1 VIRHDDPENPLG
13 EHWIDIGDSFGIH
26 GTNEPDSIGKA
37 ESKGCIRMKNEEVAE
52 LYDFLVVGSEVKI
65 ER

>member
-1 VIRHDDPENPLG
+1 
-13 EHWIDIGDSFGIH
+13 
-26 GTNEPDSIGKA
+26 
-37 ESKGCIRMKNEEVAE
+37 KGCIRMKNEEVAE

>member
-1 VIRHDDPENPLG
+1 M
-13 EHWIDIGDSFGIH
+13 
-26 GTNEPDSIGKA
+26 
-37 ESKGCIRMKNEEVAE
+37 RMKNEDVSE